1 LIKIGVFD
9 SGLGGLSVLQHLRS
23 ALPRA
28 SFFYIA
34 DSVNAPYGDKS
45 DSFIAERSLAIS
57 NFLLAQQVSA
67 IVVACNTATAAAVQL
82 IRQQSP
88 VPVVAIE
95 PALKPAAKLSQSK
108 KIGVLATESTLKS
121 EKYQSLMSRVADNI
135 VFYQQAAHGLV
146 EQVEAGVIDE
156 AATRQLLNQY
166 LQPMLAQGV
175 DTIVLGCTHY
185 PFLMPMIRQLV
196 GEDLNI
202 IDTGRAVSEQLLRVL
217 AEDNQLPDYSTRQHR
232 FFSSGD
238 VQHAENMIARLLGE
252 NVSVEKLSV

>member
-1 LIKIGVFD
+1 MKIGVFD
-9 SGLGGLSVLQHLRS
+9 SGLGGLSVLRHLRS
-23 ALPRA
+23 ALPKA
-28 SFFYIA
+28 GFLYIA
-34 DSVNAPYGDKS
+34 DSINAPYGNKNDA
-45 DSFIAERSLAIS
+45 FIAERSLAIS
-57 NFLLAQQVSA
+57 EFLLQQQVSA

-135 VFYQQAAHGLV
+135 YCYQQAAHGLV

-156 AATRQLLNQY
+156 AMTRQLLKQY
-166 LQPMLAQGV
+166 LLPMLEKGV

-185 PFLMPMIRQLV
+185 PFLIPVIRQLV
-196 GEDLNI
+196 GEELNI

-217 AEDNQLPDYSTRQHR
+217 AEENQSANHDIKQHR

-238 VQHAENMIARLLGE
+238 LLHAENMIEHLLGE
-252 NVSVEKLSV
+252 KVNVEPLTV